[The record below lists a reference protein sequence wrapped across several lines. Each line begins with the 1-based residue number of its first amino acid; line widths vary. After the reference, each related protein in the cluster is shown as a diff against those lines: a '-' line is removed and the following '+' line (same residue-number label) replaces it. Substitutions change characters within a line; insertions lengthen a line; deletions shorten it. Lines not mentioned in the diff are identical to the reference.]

1 MLIHAPPLTGTLLPR
16 PDHVTV
22 SEAVWNIAH
31 LDDRRVAGGQVVRRD
46 RRAVDRAV
54 RIPPFDLG
62 PVAADALL
70 QRPEPAP
77 RRPSGRPELMGSAH
91 QPEQLRQ
98 LRRDPVRGQRHER
111 CRQQAANELGP
122 LPITAYVPHA
132 RGSLPETER

>member
-70 QRPEPAP
+70 QRQS
-77 RRPSGRPELMGSAH
+77 RRRGARPG
-91 QPEQLRQ
+91 
-98 LRRDPVRGQRHER
+98 
-111 CRQQAANELGP
+111 
-122 LPITAYVPHA
+122 A
-132 RGSLPETER
+132 RS